1 MQEAYFVVDTM
12 YGQLPELAKD
22 IHWDQ
27 EVVDLPMTQATH
39 AYKKVNFEGSAAGIR
54 YTRHPRT

>member
-1 MQEAYFVVDTM
+1 M

-27 EVVDLPMTQATH
+27 EELDLPITPATR
-39 AYKKVNFEGSAAGIR
+39 AYKKVYFEGSAAAIQ
-54 YTRHPRT
+54 